1 MPVLKGSK
9 TAENL
14 MKAFAG
20 ESQARNRYTFYASQA
35 KKDGFVQISNI
46 FLETAANEKEHAE
59 LFFKYLS
66 VQFQGQEVEINA
78 AYPVGLSD
86 TLANLNYAADGEKQ
100 EHSLLYP
107 EFAKVAKEEGFDD
120 IAQTF
125 QMIIQVEGR
134 HEARFRRFIGNI
146 NDNKV
151 FKKDSSVLWKCNNC
165 GFIIEGVEA
174 PEICPACKHPQAYFQ
189 VFSEDY

>member
-14 MKAFAG
+14 MKSFAG

-59 LFFKYLS
+59 LFFKYLN

-86 TLANLNYAADGEKQ
+86 TLANLNFAADGEKQ
-100 EHSLLYP
+100 EHTLLYP
-107 EFAKVAKEEGFDD
+107 EFAKVAKQEGFDD
-120 IAQTF
+120 VALTF
-125 QMIIQVEGR
+125 QMITQVEGR
-134 HEARFRRFIGNI
+134 HEARFRKLIENI
-146 NDNKV
+146 TYDKV
-151 FKKDSSVLWKCNNC
+151 FKKDNPILWKCNNC
-165 GFIIEGVEA
+165 GYIIEGASA
-174 PEICPACKHPQAYFQ
+174 PKECPACKHPQAYFQ
-189 VFSEDY
+189 AFSQDY